1 MGSAATGRSWEEKSA
16 RCRDILAQ
24 SLNQDWLLPKDRLP
38 PSTQRNVVGFIESCG
53 ALSARELEITARD
66 GHDLVAEMAAGR
78 LSAVE
83 TTTAFLKRAHVAH
96 QLVNFATE
104 FLVQDA
110 LQTAR
115 ELDAHFAAT
124 GKLKGPLHGLP
135 ISVKEHIALKGRIVH
150 SSYVAWADNVMKED
164 ALIITLARN
173 AGAVIHVRTNIPQTV
188 MMIDCANPIYGETVN
203 PHNRDLTP
211 GGSSGGEGAS
221 LGLRCAAL
229 GMGTDVGGSVRVPAA
244 FCGAYGLKTTSL
256 RNPYGGITLP
266 GLGQESIRCVV
277 SPLANSVRD
286 LELFERAIL
295 EQEPWELETSCPPIP
310 WKKAEPVVPS
320 KVTIG
325 VMWDDD
331 IAHPHPPVTRAL
343 KKAVAAAK
351 AAGFNVVDWQPY
363 EHQQCLD
370 ILKELYF
377 PDAAATQRDLL
388 AEGGEPI
395 SAITKWT
402 LETAPAK
409 PLTLADT
416 WALNLRRDEYRDAY
430 YRLVRE
436 RGVDVI
442 LCPAYV
448 GAAAKCGTGQHIL
461 YTALW
466 NMLDYPSVTFQTGV
480 SVDPAV
486 DVVDAAYKPRS
497 PHDEAE
503 YRKYVPET
511 FAGAPIA
518 LQLAG
523 KRYRDETTL
532 AIAAVLADLMKS

>member
-1 MGSAATGRSWEEKSA
+1 MGSAATGRSWAWEEKSA
-16 RCRDILAQ
+16 RCRGILAR
-24 SLNQDWLLPKDRLP
+24 SLNQDRLP
-38 PSTQRNVVGFIESCG
+38 PPTQRNVLGFIESCG

-66 GHDLVAEMAAGR
+66 GRGLVAEMAAGR

-96 QLVNFATE
+96 QLVNLATE
-104 FLVQDA
+104 FLVEDA
-110 LQTAR
+110 LRAAR

-124 GKLKGPLHGLP
+124 GRLKGPLHGLP
-135 ISVKEHIALKGRIVH
+135 VSVKEHIALKGRIVH
-150 SSYVAWADNVMKED
+150 SSYVALADNVMEED

-211 GGSSGGEGAS
+211 GGSSGAEGAS

-229 GMGTDVGGSVRVPAA
+229 GLGTDTGGSVRVPAA
-244 FCGAYGLKTTSL
+244 FCGAYGIKTTSL

-266 GLGQESIRCVV
+266 GLARRASAASANDNSGCCTT
-277 SPLANSVRD
+277 SP
-286 LELFERAIL
+286 
-295 EQEPWELETSCPPIP
+295 T
-310 WKKAEPVVPS
+310 
-320 KVTIG
+320 
-325 VMWDDD
+325 
-331 IAHPHPPVTRAL
+331 PHPPVTRAL

-351 AAGFNVVDWQPY
+351 AAGFDMVDWEPH
-363 EHQQCLD
+363 EHERCLD
-370 ILKELYF
+370 ILKDLYF

-395 SAITKWT
+395 PAITRWT

-409 PLTLADT
+409 PLSLAET
-416 WALNLRRDEYRDAY
+416 WALNLRRDGYRDAH
-430 YRLVRE
+430 YRLMRE
-436 RGVDVI
+436 RGVDAI

-448 GAAAKCGTGQHIL
+448 GAAAVCGTGQHIM
-461 YTALW
+461 YTAMW
-466 NMLDYPSVTFQTGV
+466 NILDYPSVTFQTGV

-497 PHDEAE
+497 AHDEAE
-503 YRKYVPET
+503 QRKYVPET
-511 FAGAPIA
+511 FAKAPIA
-518 LQLAG
+518 LQLDR
-523 KRYRDETTL
+523 KRYQDETVL
-532 AIAAVLADLMKS
+532 AIAANTRKTPQPPGRLQALAESIGPARPAAAPSEDRNCPRSPGGRTEQPLARVFLPNLNLP